1 MQFTTQDKIVIL
13 VSLEHFQEVW
23 KIQNLLL
30 DSYISVVY
38 RQIGAATKLI
48 LIIRVFRRQLLFLS
62 VAGDAES
69 LEESSE
75 CSKWF
80 KILFKIFLY
89 LSFLF
94 NSMKVYDVVV
104 MYKEL

>member
-1 MQFTTQDKIVIL
+1 M
-13 VSLEHFQEVW
+13 
-23 KIQNLLL
+23 
-30 DSYISVVY
+30 VY
-38 RQIGAATKLI
+38 RQIGAAIKLI

-94 NSMKVYDVVV
+94 NLMKVSDVVV

>member
-38 RQIGAATKLI
+38 RKIGAATKLI

-94 NSMKVYDVVV
+94 NLMKVYDVVV